1 MERPSERAWQ
11 PTSPC
16 AWTTSATLRVS
27 YGPRRARPPR
37 STPTRCLSASKSLSA
52 WWANVT
58 GFRGVADLT
67 IDVNANISLARGVV
81 ITGNWLAQWPGA
93 IGSFGGWLSA
103 SAITYPLGVVI
114 IAVVTFL
121 LVVLAA
127 GTSLPNLFA
136 STIVARKGQGDM
148 AIANAFGSN
157 IFNINI
163 ALGLP
168 WLCAAIVYHEPWS
181 VAPKQTPGHP
191 IRKSSLA
198 FNTVLL
204 IAFILF
210 FIITI
215 AFTKLKLNRLT
226 GIIFLLSY
234 LLYLAYA
241 ILSDY
246 YPRFQPDL

>member
-1 MERPSERAWQ
+1 MTVPNMQLHPELYP
-11 PTSPC
+11 
-16 AWTTSATLRVS
+16 
-27 YGPRRARPPR
+27 
-37 STPTRCLSASKSLSA
+37 
-52 WWANVT
+52 
-58 GFRGVADLT
+58 LT
-67 IDVNANISLARGVV
+67 IVMCCIWMAGLSYIMTYSDDRAGEIIGVS
-81 ITGNWLAQWPGA
+81 T
-93 IGSFGGWLSA
+93 S
-103 SAITYPLGVVI
+103 VVRPT
-114 IAVVTFL
+114 VG
-121 LVVLAA
+121 AA